1 MAGRSAEPG
10 PTVTDGLVWL
20 AGKRV
25 TLGAVALV
33 VAVFALQSLVSVAYG
48 LSGWAYIFV
57 ADTSL
62 SPGWVLAPFSHRS
75 LGHLVSTLA
84 VLVVYGALVE
94 TALAGP
100 RYFLFCL
107 GAAYASTAAQVAS
120 YAAGAPGLGTLGASG
135 VALGAVAHLTV
146 RTFLGGGSLE
156 PATEVDWVFAISGA
170 FIIGYHLANDFLP
183 GFTPLAGTA
192 PYGHAAGIAVGMAVA
207 LWELDRAEGTSP
219 ATS

>member
-10 PTVTDGLVWL
+10 PSVADGLAWL

-33 VAVFALQSLVSVAYG
+33 VAVFVLQVLVSVAYG
-48 LSGWAYIFV
+48 LNGWAYMFV
-57 ADTSL
+57 AGTDP

-75 LGHLVSTLA
+75 AGHLLSTLA
-84 VLVVYGALVE
+84 VLVVYGALAE
-94 TALAGP
+94 TALSET

-107 GAAYASTAAQVAS
+107 GAAYVSTAAQVAS

-135 VALGAVAHLTV
+135 VALGAVAYVTM
-146 RTFLGGGSLE
+146 RTLLGGRLLE
-156 PATEVDWVFAISGA
+156 PATEVDWVFALSGT
-170 FIIGYHLANDFLP
+170 FIVGYHLANDFLP

-192 PYGHAAGIAVGMAVA
+192 PYGHAAGIMVGMAVA
-207 LWELDRAEGTSP
+207 LWELGRAEGTSP
-219 ATS
+219 GAP

>member
-84 VLVVYGALVE
+84 VLVVYGALAE

-107 GAAYASTAAQVAS
+107 GAAYVSTTAQVAS

-135 VALGAVAHLTV
+135 VALGAVAYVTV
-146 RTFLGGGSLE
+146 RTLLGGRTLE
-156 PATEVDWVFAISGA
+156 PATEVDWVFALSGA
-170 FIIGYHLANDFLP
+170 FIVGYHLANDFLP
-183 GFTPLAGTA
+183 GFTPLSGTA

-207 LWELDRAEGTSP
+207 LWELGRAEGTSP